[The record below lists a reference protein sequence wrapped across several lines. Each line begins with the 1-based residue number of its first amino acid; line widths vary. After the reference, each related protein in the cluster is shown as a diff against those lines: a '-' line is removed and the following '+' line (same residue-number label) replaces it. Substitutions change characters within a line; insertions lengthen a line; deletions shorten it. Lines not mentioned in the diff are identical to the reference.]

1 MARLAIPAQFRTE
14 SNVQAHIDVFLAEGP
29 GEQDAWLIALL
40 RGYVDMNAFL
50 DKAVRWDGAI
60 LDPLFI
66 SQRESPFGFTYSAW
80 AARGCARR
88 HSAQRL

>member
-50 DKAVRWDGAI
+50 DKAVRLKFRHFGAAGEAVRTGWGGHG
-60 LDPLFI
+60 LLWA
-66 SQRESPFGFTYSAW
+66 AW
-80 AARGCARR
+80 AVGDTP
-88 HSAQRL
+88 